1 MSDGKLMKLTKKG
14 KELYPEDIKSPA
26 RESCRI
32 IQDSALPIGK
42 AELDIKIIVEFH
54 DNTQEYST
62 KNESFAE
69 RADKWFS

>member
-1 MSDGKLMKLTKKG
+1 MSDGKLLKLTKKG
-14 KELYPEDIKSPA
+14 KKLYPKDIKSTG
-26 RESCRI
+26 RESSRI

-62 KNESFAE
+62 KSESFVE